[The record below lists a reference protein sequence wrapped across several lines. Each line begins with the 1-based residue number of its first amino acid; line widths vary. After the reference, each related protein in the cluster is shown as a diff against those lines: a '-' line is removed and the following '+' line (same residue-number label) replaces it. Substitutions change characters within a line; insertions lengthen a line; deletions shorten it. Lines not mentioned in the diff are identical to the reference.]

1 MLILY
6 LFLIIRNSKHG
17 CINILIQLLSLAQ
30 CDTTIDYHYSPD
42 KLIQFLLQTPVIFPK
57 VISPVPIPKAITV
70 FADVSSSDIAA
81 VHTPTQTYSKQTNMT
96 LAQRTELLA
105 LIWALELFPQQP
117 VNIYSDSAYLYTV
130 SLVIET
136 AFIGHMAEESLFH
149 LFIQLKSL
157 FKLGKTYAS
166 LDI

>member
-1 MLILY
+1 
-6 LFLIIRNSKHG
+6 
-17 CINILIQLLSLAQ
+17 
-30 CDTTIDYHYSPD
+30 
-42 KLIQFLLQTPVIFPK
+42 
-57 VISPVPIPKAITV
+57 
-70 FADVSSSDIAA
+70 
-81 VHTPTQTYSKQTNMT
+81 MT

-136 AFIGHMAEESLFH
+136 AFIGHMADESLFH